1 MIQNPSTQMNDP
13 MNILQTHTQRR
24 WLHILSVVVLFVVS
38 WQNIAL
44 ANDPETDIQQRITE
58 ICSNLQNSTVRIRS
72 GSDVFSGVLVSRS
85 GLVLTV
91 AHGLKTDASATVI
104 FLNGRS
110 IEAKRIVVDDSS
122 DVALLSFDV
131 KSMPEVGWS
140 TVPVSQGDP
149 SEAGNIVLAGG
160 LPARENDGNKTVVR
174 LGEILACDDT
184 AIKTTCTLTSG
195 DSGGP
200 LVNSRGELIGLNRQ
214 IGIAAESNGHIALP
228 TIHRALK
235 DTDDWKKLTQ
245 QVHAERTPILSTDAL
260 RIPPAVVNAARLVTV
275 EVHGTDSK
283 GVTAVRAC
291 GVILDDHHV
300 ATKLS
305 EIVSSTELECRFAD
319 GSTIGGALSKSDRP
333 NDLAIL
339 KLESPCQSG
348 SAIRATM
355 AKPRSE
361 FSLVG
366 SVVYSATSPK
376 DVTFAGI
383 VSRDKHQEPSLP
395 TRFGATMQEDGERV
409 RIAGL
414 SPNGSAV
421 LAGLQVG
428 DELLQIDGTAASTL
442 MTVGNLLKPPQPGD
456 WIVLDVK
463 RGETEFRVQAQ
474 MQHDPGQQF
483 EKTEFLD
490 GRVGRVSE
498 RRSSF
503 RAIQHDLVIDPA
515 ACGGPLLDI
524 DGNVIAINI
533 ARRARE
539 STLAIPIDI
548 VLRFA
553 AIGP

>member
-1 MIQNPSTQMNDP
+1 MVAH
-13 MNILQTHTQRR
+13 LYRFR
-24 WLHILSVVVLFVVS
+24 SVCRVLE
-38 WQNIAL
+38 NIAR
-44 ANDPETDIQQRITE
+44 ANDPATDIQKRIEE
-58 ICSNLQNSTVRIRS
+58 ICSNLQDSTVRIRS
-72 GSDVFSGVLVSRS
+72 GTDVFSGVLISRR
-85 GLVLTV
+85 GLALTV

-104 FLNGRS
+104 FQSGRS
-110 IEAKRIVVDDSS
+110 IEARRIVVDDSS
-122 DVALLSFDV
+122 DVALLSFAV
-131 KSMPEVGWS
+131 ESMPEVDWS
-140 TVPVSQGDP
+140 IVTVVQGGP
-149 SEAGNIVLAGG
+149 SEVGNIVLAGG
-160 LPARENDGNKTVVR
+160 LPARESDGNTTVVR

-184 AIKTTCTLTSG
+184 AIKTSCTLTSG

-235 DTDDWKKLTQ
+235 DTEDWKNLTQ
-245 QVHAERTPILSTDAL
+245 QVHAERPPILPNGVV
-260 RIPPAVVNAARLVTV
+260 RVPPAVVNAAGLLTV
-275 EVHGTDSK
+275 EIHGRNSK
-283 GVTAVRAC
+283 GVIAVRTC
-291 GVILDDHHV
+291 GVLLDDLHV

-305 EIVSSTELECRFAD
+305 EIASSNELQCHFAD
-319 GSTIGGALSKSDRP
+319 GSTIGGTLSKRDRP
-333 NDLAIL
+333 SDLAIL

-348 SAIRATM
+348 HAIRATI
-355 AKPRSE
+355 AKSG
-361 FSLVG
+361 SNSTLVG
-366 SVVYSATSPK
+366 RVVYSATSPK
-376 DVTFAGI
+376 DISFAGI
-383 VSRDKHQEPSLP
+383 VSRVEHEEPSLP
-395 TRFGATMQEDGERV
+395 ARFGATIQEVGKRV
-409 RIAGL
+409 GIAGL

-428 DELLQIDGTAASTL
+428 DELLQIDGIPASTL
-442 MTVGNLLKPPQPGD
+442 MTVGNLLKPTQPGD

-463 RGETEFRVQAQ
+463 RGETELSVQAQ

-483 EKTEFLD
+483 DKMEFLD

-503 RAIQHDLVIDPA
+503 RAIQHDVVIDPA

-553 AIGP
+553 DLGP